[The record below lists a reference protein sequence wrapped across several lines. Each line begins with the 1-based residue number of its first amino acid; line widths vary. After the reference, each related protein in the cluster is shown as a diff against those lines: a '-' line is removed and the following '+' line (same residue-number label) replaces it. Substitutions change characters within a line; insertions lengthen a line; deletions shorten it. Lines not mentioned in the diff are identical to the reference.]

1 MSQERPTFSPLWH
14 RVRALRPRLRPH
26 TQVTRQHYRGRRWH
40 VVHDPASNQ
49 FYRLSP
55 VAFQM
60 VGLLDGQ
67 RTVEQVWNIA
77 LENHGDNAPTQQEVI
92 ELLGQM
98 YNANLLSLDA
108 SPETEQLLRRG
119 RDRLKKKIQSQ
130 AIGIMYFKIRMFN
143 PDRYLTV
150 IEPVLRPLLNRW
162 GFMLWA
168 LWVGFALYHVLGHIP
183 QLKESFGNA
192 IAPANYIWLSL
203 VFVVIKAIHETGHGV
218 ICKRFGGQVP
228 EFGVLLLVLFP
239 APYVD
244 ASSAWSFASKWRR
257 IAVGAGGMIFELAVA
272 AGASLYWISTLNNP
286 SSLGH
291 QLAFNVM
298 LLAGFTTLL
307 FNANPLMRF
316 DGYYIL
322 SDLLE
327 VPNLM
332 QRSMKSLQ
340 YWMQKYVYRLE
351 NTRAP
356 STSRSEMAILGL
368 FGVAAL
374 AYRIFLF
381 FTITLFVMGKMFA
394 LGLVLAIW
402 TAAAWFMIPVGKFV
416 HWLAASPQL
425 ADQRLRAVATSA
437 AMIATTLIALGA
449 VPLPDNRRGSGV
461 VESVQRSGVYFGSD
475 GFVRAAHKK
484 IGEHVRAGEVILE
497 LENADLRASLARARA
512 QLAEYQYREREH
524 IPESPAAAQVF
535 ADRVV
540 AMRDT
545 IRVIEERVELLQVR
559 APHDGVLVNGFGGI
573 DPASVVGAFV
583 RRGQGICEIVDVANI
598 RISAPLT
605 TAQALPL
612 LELPAGGY
620 EVQMRPVSRPTSLL
634 KGSAVNV
641 IPVGQ
646 RTVPHPALTSSG
658 GGTIET
664 ESNDRSGLVTRGSH
678 FIVRVQGVT
687 EGDRE
692 WMGAPGERVYLRF
705 SLPSK
710 PLLSQWVDRLQKL
723 IQGRVNI

>member
-1 MSQERPTFSPLWH
+1 MQERPTFSPLWH
-14 RVRALRPRLRPH
+14 RVRALKPRLRPH
-26 TQVTRQHYRGRRWH
+26 TQITRQHYRGRRWH

-77 LENHGDNAPTQQEVI
+77 LENHGDNAPTQHEVI

-130 AIGIMYFKIRMFN
+130 AIGIMYFKVRLFN

-150 IEPVLRPLLNRW
+150 IEPILRPLLNRW
-162 GFMLWA
+162 GFLLWA
-168 LWVGFALYHVLGHIP
+168 LWVSFALYQVLGHIP
-183 QLKESFGNA
+183 QLRESFGNA

-203 VFVVIKAIHETGHGV
+203 VFIVIKAIHETGHGV

-244 ASSAWSFASKWRR
+244 ASSAWSFSSKWKRM
-257 IAVGAGGMIFELAVA
+257 AVGAGGMIFELAIA
-272 AGASLYWISTLNNP
+272 AGATLYWISTLNNP
-286 SSLGH
+286 GSLGH

-316 DGYYIL
+316 DGYYIM
-322 SDLLE
+322 SDLVE

-351 NTRAP
+351 QTRAP
-356 STSRSEMAILGL
+356 STSASEMAILTVY
-368 FGVAAL
+368 GVAAL

-394 LGLVLAIW
+394 VGLVLAVW
-402 TAAAWFMIPVGKFV
+402 TAAAWFLMPVGKFV
-416 HWLAASPQL
+416 HWLASSPQL
-425 ADQRLRAVATSA
+425 AEQRLRAVVTSLVL
-437 AMIATTLIALGA
+437 IATNLIVFGLI
-449 VPLPDNRRGSGV
+449 PLPDHRRGDGV
-461 VESVQRSGVYFGSD
+461 VESVQRSGIFFGAD
-475 GFVRAAHKK
+475 GFVRVAHRR
-484 IGEHVRAGEVILE
+484 IGEHVKAGDVILE
-497 LENADLRASLARARA
+497 LENADLYASLAKARA
-512 QLAEYQYREREH
+512 QLAEYRHRAREQV
-524 IPESPAAAQVF
+524 PLNPAAAQQLFEMAQTTVE
-535 ADRVV
+535 
-540 AMRDT
+540 T
-545 IRVIEERVELLQVR
+545 IAVIEQRIELLKVR
-559 APHDGVLVNGFGGI
+559 APHDGVLVNGFGGV
-573 DPASVVGAFV
+573 DPAMVLGAFV
-583 RRGQGICEIVDVANI
+583 RRGQGICEVVNAADI
-598 RISAPLT
+598 RVVAPLST
-605 TAQALPL
+605 TQAASLI
-612 LELPAGGY
+612 ELASDRY
-620 EVQMRPVSRPTSLL
+620 EVQLRPVSRPTALLTSRSLSL
-634 KGSAVNV
+634 NQA
-641 IPVGQ
+641 GQ
-646 RTVPHPALTSSG
+646 RSVPHPALTSQG
-658 GGTIET
+658 GGTIEGD
-664 ESNDRSGLVTRGSH
+664 SSDRSGMVTKGTH
-678 FIVRVQGVT
+678 FIARVEGIT
-687 EGDRE
+687 EGDRP
-692 WMGAPGERVYLRF
+692 WMGVPGERVKLRF

-710 PLLSQWVDRLQKL
+710 PLLNQWVDRLHKL